1 MKFSIIIILSFT
13 FCSLDSSKNHIPSN
27 YFKNLKLKTLKMN
40 PEDILNTQSVG
51 QDKLFLSQRQI
62 DSIKV
67 ISQEFTPS
75 PVSEKDTILIQT
87 SKGAMKLIYYP
98 SVAPK
103 HCYNFKKLAN
113 SGFYDNTKFHR
124 VIKNFMIQ
132 GGDVS
137 PPPPPIPDEFDSTLS
152 NIQKTISMANSGPN
166 TGTCQFFINLVD
178 NTYLDFDKPPFT
190 SKHPVFGITISG
202 FNIVED
208 IGDVQTNFNDVP
220 YIDVIMDSVRIVGNQ
235 SSTNF
240 ITSDTKNKLLKIV
253 DMLGRETYSKL
264 NTPLFYIYENGEV
277 RKFIVQ

>member
-1 MKFSIIIILSFT
+1 MRIILILILIFSSFN
-13 FCSLDSSKNHIPSN
+13 SKSQTQVDFYTN
-27 YFKNLKLKTLKMN
+27 YGDFRVELY
-40 PEDILNTQSVG
+40 
-51 QDKLFLSQRQI
+51 
-62 DSIKV
+62 DSIV
-67 ISQEFTPS
+67 PITTSNFINL
-75 PVSEKDTILIQT
+75 VST
-87 SKGAMKLIYYP
+87 
-98 SVAPK
+98 
-103 HCYNFKKLAN
+103 N
-113 SGFYDNTKFHR
+113 FYDGALFHR

-253 DMLGRETYSKL
+253 DMLGRETSSKL
-264 NTPLFYIYENGEV
+264 NVPLFYIYENGEV